1 MPLHAH
7 HDLERSVLA
16 RVGDDVGWWVVSSTA
31 LLESNQAVP
40 GKIKGP
46 ITQKSH
52 SWVIILEK
60 LIKIPRRIW
69 AEIFT
74 VALLVVKRGRS
85 ALGKLE
91 QREEQGV
98 HTATQGVSKQ

>member
-1 MPLHAH
+1 MVGGLKHSPSGEQPGRTWQDQRPHNPEIPLLGNH
-7 HDLERSVLA
+7 
-16 RVGDDVGWWVVSSTA
+16 
-31 LLESNQAVP
+31 P
-40 GKIKGP
+40 GE
-46 ITQKSH
+46 T
-52 SWVIILEK
+52 V
-60 LIKIPRRIW
+60 IKIPRRIW

-74 VALLVVKRGRS
+74 VALLVVKHGRS